1 MSSAWLQSPLQEI
14 YRVVSTE
21 QNDTGSYLSKIYES
35 FKENVTH
42 EEIPELLNKYSP
54 EFDNK
59 LVKFR
64 GLVSDRVGDE
74 IYDLSYHP
82 ENKNNEN
89 VENID
94 TFQHVET
101 SHVMRDI
108 YAVKV
113 VPFTKK
119 FEKQQLD
126 PSENLVVKVCRVEN
140 AGDAKNDDSEH
151 DELKIAQVYD
161 FFGVFDASTQSIGVI
176 HHLEVKTLINLPT
189 EITTPNLSKT
199 YKNLH
204 SILTKIF
211 YNDKVASEY
220 CLLSLLSTVYSRADP
235 LPLGR
240 MSVNFGNIPDK
251 DFGENFVEFLR
262 KVISCVGYVPM
273 DLESLND
280 NEGYHSPSKSFS
292 DDFDENDYLKSGLFQ
307 AMDGTVFVMD
317 ETKMEAGK
325 LEAQGMTSL
334 KNFRNLTMWQQLSYD
349 FKYFQQDFPVN
360 FRFFLISDGKVKI
373 RPSGNDVQKQLL
385 ALDTPVNV
393 RRTEEEIAVP
403 WQEAF
408 ETENLEE
415 IKTFIEYVRIANLG
429 TKSSNTVLSV
439 AETKEL
445 EDLWV
450 ENRPLFV
457 IDDLHRLMAMAR
469 VLKICFG
476 EDFSVKKVVALE
488 KCRLAGEVE
497 EIVEDG
503 LEREMEKLD

>member
-14 YRVVSTE
+14 YKVVSTE
-21 QNDTGSYLSKIYES
+21 QNDNTDSYLSKIYES
-35 FKENVTH
+35 FKENVDH

-59 LVKFR
+59 LVRFR

-82 ENKNNEN
+82 ENKNSENLEN
-89 VENID
+89 VKNVD

-108 YAVKV
+108 YAVKA

-126 PSENLVVKVCRVEN
+126 PSENLVVKICRVEN
-140 AGDAKNDDSEH
+140 AENAENSKNTDSEH

-176 HHLEVKTLINLPT
+176 HHLEIKSLSTLPT
-189 EITTPNLSKT
+189 RIPTSDLSKT
-199 YKNLH
+199 YKTLH

-211 YNDKVASEY
+211 YNDKLAAEY

-251 DFGENFVEFLR
+251 DFGENFAEFLR
-262 KVISCVGYVPM
+262 KVVSCVGYVPM

-317 ETKMEAGK
+317 ETKMESGK
-325 LEAQGMTSL
+325 LEAQGIQSL
-334 KNFRNLTMWQQLSYD
+334 KNLKNLTMWQQLSYRND
-349 FKYFQQDFPVN
+349 EKKFFSKIGL
-360 FRFFLISDGKVKI
+360 FR
-373 RPSGNDVQKQLL
+373 
-385 ALDTPVNV
+385 
-393 RRTEEEIAVP
+393 
-403 WQEAF
+403 
-408 ETENLEE
+408 
-415 IKTFIEYVRIANLG
+415 
-429 TKSSNTVLSV
+429 
-439 AETKEL
+439 
-445 EDLWV
+445 
-450 ENRPLFV
+450 
-457 IDDLHRLMAMAR
+457 
-469 VLKICFG
+469 
-476 EDFSVKKVVALE
+476 DFSWFFA
-488 KCRLAGEVE
+488 
-497 EIVEDG
+497 IF
-503 LEREMEKLD
+503 LDFY